1 MFVNLDSDSA
11 VLSNIKM
18 YGKSS
23 KILNTQDSYKKG
35 QMANRADPN
44 TTASSLQGI
53 LTCIFRVNQNRK
65 RNVQHFRTFTVV
77 NCISYC
83 VSTGFFAFQEPHS
96 MMVLI

>member
-23 KILNTQDSYKKG
+23 KILNTQDGYKKG

-44 TTASSLQGI
+44 KTASSLQGI
-53 LTCIFRVNQNRK
+53 LT
-65 RNVQHFRTFTVV
+65 
-77 NCISYC
+77 
-83 VSTGFFAFQEPHS
+83 
-96 MMVLI
+96 